1 MRFLLLLIFN
11 PFAALVG
18 VAFAAL
24 ALYGSYDF
32 VERHWMALL
41 LAIAASAATYYL
53 LNALPNP
60 RFMCPGSIAT
70 FTTTFLITLAG
81 YILASGAVPQHWN
94 TGHWNAH
101 AGLAIAAAS
110 GILFTLFRRR
120 AAKPAT

>member
-70 FTTTFLITLAG
+70 FTARSAML
-81 YILASGAVPQHWN
+81 SVPV
-94 TGHWNAH
+94 TE
-101 AGLAIAAAS
+101 
-110 GILFTLFRRR
+110 
-120 AAKPAT
+120 